1 MATFEKILE
10 ERILVP
16 VKIRLGRGHFY
27 ERELYAYPS
36 CLQSLKEIV
45 PTLTTGRI
53 NSAQT
58 PAEQLIMRLQ
68 QWLSGAEIKKGP
80 MFKEM
85 DYPRENDVW
94 EMKTDDLRL
103 FGWMYRPKKFII
115 AAYGYTDHYKEPTK
129 IKNYADDVRAVM
141 EARDAL
147 PLDGPKLVKGEFDD
161 LV

>member
-1 MATFEKILE
+1 MATFAKILE
-10 ERILVP
+10 GKLLIP
-16 VKIRLGRGHFY
+16 VEVRLGRGKFY
-27 ERELYAYPS
+27 ERKLYAYPA
-36 CLQSLKEIV
+36 SLKWMKETV
-45 PTLTTGRI
+45 PTLKTGRKH
-53 NSAQT
+53 SAQT

-94 EMKTDDLRL
+94 ELKTDDLRL
-103 FGWMYRPKKFII
+103 FGWMYRPKQFII
-115 AAYGYTDHYKEPTK
+115 ASHGYADDYKDPTK

-141 EARDAL
+141 EARDTL